1 MEVKDA
7 MRILAAE
14 IAETRFPM
22 KAGTK
27 EEFEGIV
34 GSAKRSYRYYNTFT
48 KEVEVDGEQVEVEF
62 HVVGHNASHEF
73 SIGILPDGRFVKH
86 ATGEAG
92 WNEEEDRP
100 DYETSIY
107 IKDNVGYIGHW

>member
-7 MRILAAE
+7 IKILAAE
-14 IAETRFPM
+14 IAATRFPM
-22 KAGTK
+22 KAGTQA
-27 EEFEGIV
+27 EFEGIV
-34 GSAKRSYRYYNTFT
+34 KSAKKNYRNYSAFT

-86 ATGEAG
+86 AVGEAD

-100 DYETSIY
+100 NYETSIY
-107 IKDNVGYIGHW
+107 VKDNVGYIGHW